1 MYTKTNVVV
10 KCWFNLLTIF
20 LDTEQLTSSTFMQL
34 LKNKTENKY
43 KSPLL
48 NIVYDFGINIQT
60 CRQHN
65 NNL

>member
-34 LKNKTENKY
+34 LKKK
-43 KSPLL
+43 KLK
-48 NIVYDFGINIQT
+48 INI
-60 CRQHN
+60 RVHY
-65 NNL
+65 